1 MALNTPIGLTPDSF
15 QQMITGAGAGYTNL
29 DLQGGETAED
39 VSDKIQ
45 AALIAG
51 DCIGATRG
59 GFSFDF
65 SYETRDIEVDGKFFP
80 FKGSTQLTVM
90 NAQVETTLL
99 EITPG
104 NLKRVFGN
112 SEFDDAKNRMLF
124 RMQFTNDSYIDEV
137 WFIFALI
144 GGGYVGIKLQNV
156 LNTAGSSPTTTSEGE
171 MELPVTLVG
180 HQGSL
185 TDSQYGPAEI
195 YWFYASDDDGGGND
209 DDGLRRGALDISK
222 NNTNTEPEA

>member
-15 QQMITGAGAGYTNL
+15 QRMITGAGAGYLNL
-29 DLQGGETAED
+29 DLQGGETAEV
-39 VSDKIQ
+39 VSEKIQ
-45 AALIAG
+45 AALEAG

-65 SYETRDIEVDGKFFP
+65 GYDTRDIEVDGKFFP

-90 NAQVETTLL
+90 NASVETTLL

-104 NLKRVFGN
+104 NLARVFGN
-112 SEFDDAKNRMLF
+112 SEYDDTAKRMRF
-124 RMQFTNDSYIDEV
+124 RMQFTNDSYIDEI
-137 WFIFALI
+137 WFVFALI
-144 GGGYVGIKLQNV
+144 GGGYVAIKLQNV
-156 LNTAGSSPTTTSEGE
+156 LNTAGSSPTTSSEGE

-195 YWFYASDDDGGGND
+195 YWFDETTDNSGGGTGNGD
-209 DDGLRRGALDISK
+209 
-222 NNTNTEPEA
+222 NTEPEA